1 MASEWRWRTL
11 GELTDNFDSLRV
23 PVKAPDR
30 RPGQYP
36 YYGASGVV
44 DHVDEY
50 LYDGE
55 YLLIAE
61 DGENLKTRT
70 TPVAFLACGRFWVN
84 NHAHVVRGN
93 IQADTRFLMYALAA
107 ADISGYLS
115 GSAMPKLTQASLN
128 RIPLFVPELSEQ
140 RRIASILGALDDKI
154 ELNRRMSQTLESM
167 ARALFKSWFV
177 DFDPVH
183 AKGEGRHL
191 RMEGSLADCWPRTL
205 VPSPIGLIPEGWNLE
220 RLGTQIDVLRG
231 FSYGGAGL
239 SAEGMPMHNLNSVY
253 EGGGYKNSGI
263 KFYQGDYDSGHF
275 AEPGDVLVANTE
287 QGHDRLLIGY
297 AGIVP
302 SRYPKGLFSHH
313 LYRVRPMAESS
324 LSQPY
329 VEALLNSDKMHDTV
343 SRYANG
349 TTVNM
354 LPAAALERPL
364 VAVPPVQLIKAF
376 TDLATTVRHRAECAR
391 DQSRSLS
398 RICDSLVPALLP
410 ASRFTVHAANDQVNP

>member
-93 IQADTRFLMYALAA
+93 IQADTQFLMYALAA

-167 ARALFKSWFV
+167 ARAFFKSWFV
-177 DFDPVH
+177 DFDPVR
-183 AKGEGRHL
+183 AKAEGRDPGMPAAL
-191 RMEGSLADCWPRTL
+191 AELFPGSLEEGEHGAVPTGWRL
-205 VPSPIGLIPEGWNLE
+205 VPLTHLIEVGPSRELRNGAVAPYLDMASVSTNGHSPDGVVDRAFTSGTRFVNGDTLMARITPCLENGKTAYVDFLRDGEVGWGSTE
-220 RLGTQIDVLRG
+220 FIVLRPQAPVPTEFAYCLARTDEFRDFAIRSMTG
-231 FSYGGAGL
+231 SSGRQRVPVNSL
-239 SAEGMPMHNLNSVY
+239 SRFLVPQMPDDVARQF
-253 EGGGYKNSGI
+253 GRVVGP
-263 KFYQGDYDSGHF
+263 FFADS
-275 AEPGDVLVANTE
+275 AATDRQARVLSSLK
-287 QGHDRLLIGY
+287 DRLLPRLLAPVVRVPG
-297 AGIVP
+297 AGADFA
-302 SRYPKGLFSHH
+302 GFD
-313 LYRVRPMAESS
+313 A
-324 LSQPY
+324 
-329 VEALLNSDKMHDTV
+329 
-343 SRYANG
+343 
-349 TTVNM
+349 
-354 LPAAALERPL
+354 
-364 VAVPPVQLIKAF
+364 
-376 TDLATTVRHRAECAR
+376 
-391 DQSRSLS
+391 
-398 RICDSLVPALLP
+398 
-410 ASRFTVHAANDQVNP
+410 